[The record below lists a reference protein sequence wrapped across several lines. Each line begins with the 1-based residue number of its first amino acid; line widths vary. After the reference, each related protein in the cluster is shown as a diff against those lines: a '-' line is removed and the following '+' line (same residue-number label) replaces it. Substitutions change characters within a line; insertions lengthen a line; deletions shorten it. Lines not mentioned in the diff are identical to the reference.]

1 MINRLIKLMVACLLQ
16 GYFMICVYAD
26 GGFQTAKISSSVCVS
41 CHGEK
46 GNSLISAYPNLAG
59 QNEKYFIKQM
69 LAFKT
74 SQRENPIMQSIAKT
88 ISEQDTSKL
97 AVFYAN
103 QQAEIGTAKRELL
116 SIGERLFRAGNAKRH
131 IPACMACHGPAG
143 EGNSLAGF
151 PRLAGQHAA
160 YVQVQLISYRLDK
173 RKSRMMR
180 DIAKRLTENEIVAI
194 ANYLAGLHQT
204 H

>member
-1 MINRLIKLMVACLLQ
+1 MVACLLQ
-16 GYFMICVYAD
+16 SFFMICAYAGSD
-26 GGFQTAKISSSVCVS
+26 YQPAEINARACAS
-41 CHGEK
+41 CHGAK

-74 SQRENPIMQSIAKT
+74 SQRANPIMQSIAKT
-88 ISEQDTSKL
+88 VSEQDIAKL
-97 AVFYAN
+97 GVFYAS
-103 QQAEIGTAKRELL
+103 QPAEINTAKRELL
-116 SIGERLFRAGNAKRH
+116 TIGERLFRAGNTERH

-160 YVQVQLISYRLDK
+160 YIQEQLTNYRLDK
-173 RKSRMMR
+173 RKSKMMR
-180 DIAKRLTENEIVAI
+180 DIAKRLTDDEIVAI